1 MVLTEYKCI
10 DGYNEIINKL
20 GCSYKNLDE
29 DYKLY
34 LDDLKNAAD
43 EFIVCKDEIN
53 VSDLDEEQMKRVIGK
68 NGCYFIMTTHN
79 YNLDFLWYNGESKCI
94 EFWGPKK
101 NINGGMYEIQ
111 RRIDRFRNKIIV

>member
-20 GCSYKNLDE
+20 GCSYKNLDA
-29 DYKLY
+29 DYKVY

-53 VSDLDEEQMKRVIGK
+53 VSDRRRANEKSNREKWLL
-68 NGCYFIMTTHN
+68 F
-79 YNLDFLWYNGESKCI
+79 YNDNT
-94 EFWGPKK
+94 
-101 NINGGMYEIQ
+101 
-111 RRIDRFRNKIIV
+111 